1 MKKSASYKHFIAITI
16 YLSTI
21 FISVESAPINF
32 PEDELTVSEVESHL
46 RFLASDELMGRKP
59 GTYGADIAARY
70 IAEQFRA
77 AGLKTFFHAPD
88 YFQEAHLVLEN
99 KSDKEKNDGEMKSI
113 ISKNVIGY
121 IEGKNSRMKNEF
133 VLLCAHYD
141 HLGTGSLKGSTDTDI
156 IFNGARDNGM
166 GTVAL
171 ICASKA
177 FAIKPT
183 ARSLVFIAFT
193 GEEEGCLGS
202 QYFVENPLLSL
213 DKIVFVLNN
222 DGGGFNDTN
231 LIRIAGLERYSL
243 KKIIIEAVD
252 KYKLSVLP
260 YPSELQ
266 YLYELS
272 DNMPFAR
279 KGVPAITVSPGFG
292 KIDDEILKY
301 IHTVKDEAD
310 DTFNYSYLL
319 KFTRAYISISRAIAD
334 TPFRFQSTKQTT
346 YSEKGHRQQ

>member
-1 MKKSASYKHFIAITI
+1 MKQRVFPRVFIDITI
-16 YLSTI
+16 LLFAVLI
-21 FISVESAPINF
+21 FVESSQVNF
-32 PEDELTVSEVESHL
+32 LEDELTVSEVESHL

-59 GTYGADIAARY
+59 GTYGADISARY

-77 AGLKTFFHAPD
+77 VRLKTFFYALD
-88 YFQEAHLVLEN
+88 YFQEAQLVLEN
-99 KSDKEKNDGEMKSI
+99 KSDTETNNGEVRSI

-121 IEGKNSRMKNEF
+121 IEGRNPRMKNEF

-141 HLGTGSLKGSTDTDI
+141 HLGAGCLKGSADTDI

-171 ICASKA
+171 ICAAKVFST
-177 FAIKPT
+177 KPT
-183 ARSLVFIAFT
+183 ARSIVFIAFT

-202 QYFVENPLLSL
+202 QYFVENPLISL

-243 KKIIIEAVD
+243 KKIIIEAIE
-252 KYKLSVLP
+252 KYELSVLP

-272 DNMPFAR
+272 DNMPFPR
-279 KGVPAITVSPGFG
+279 KGIPAITVSPGFD
-292 KIDDEILKY
+292 KIDNKILKY
-301 IHTVKDEAD
+301 IHTVEDEAD

-319 KFTRAYISISRAIAD
+319 KFAKAYISIARAMAD
-334 TPFRFQSTKQTT
+334 TPYRFQSTKQTQKT
-346 YSEKGHRQQ
+346 KMK

>member
-1 MKKSASYKHFIAITI
+1 MMKSALYKHFIVITI
-16 YLSTI
+16 YLTAVI
-21 FISVESAPINF
+21 ISVESAQVNF

-77 AGLKTFFHAPD
+77 ARLKTFSDSID
-88 YFQEAHLVLEN
+88 YFQKIQLVLHNQCDSET
-99 KSDKEKNDGEMKSI
+99 
-113 ISKNVIGY
+113 KNVIGY
-121 IEGKNSRMKNEF
+121 IEGNDSGMKDEF

-141 HLGTGSLKGSTDTDI
+141 HLGVDHLKASTDTDI

-171 ICASKA
+171 ICAAKA

-183 ARSLVFIAFT
+183 ARSVVFIAFT
-193 GEEEGCLGS
+193 GEEDGCLGS
-202 QYFVENPLLSL
+202 KYFVENPLLSL

-231 LIRIAGLERYSL
+231 LIRIAGFERISS
-243 KKIIIEAVD
+243 KKIIIEAVN

-272 DNMPFAR
+272 DNMPFVR
-279 KGVPAITVSPGFG
+279 KGVPAITVSPGFD
-292 KIDDEILKY
+292 KVDDEILKY
-301 IHTVKDEAD
+301 IHTVEDEAD

-319 KFTRAYISISRAIAD
+319 KFTRAYISIARAIAD
-334 TPFRFQSTKQTT
+334 TPYRFQFLQRIQKT
-346 YSEKGHRQQ
+346 E

>member
-1 MKKSASYKHFIAITI
+1 MKKRASYKHFIVITI
-16 YLSTI
+16 YLSAI
-21 FISVESAPINF
+21 LVSVESAQLNF

-77 AGLKTFFHAPD
+77 AGLKTFADSMD
-88 YFQEAHLVLEN
+88 YFQVAFLVLSN
-99 KSDKEKNDGEMKSI
+99 KGASETNNSKFESI
-113 ISKNVIGY
+113 TSKNVIGY
-121 IEGKNSRMKNEF
+121 IEGTDSGMKNEF
-133 VLLCAHYD
+133 IVLCAHYD
-141 HLGTGSLKGSTDTDI
+141 HLGAGRFKGSTDTDI

-171 ICASKA
+171 ICAAKA

-183 ARSLVFIAFT
+183 ARSVVFIAFT

-213 DKIVFVLNN
+213 DKIFFVLNN

-231 LIRIAGLERYSL
+231 LIRIAGLERYSI
-243 KKIIIEAVD
+243 KKIIIEAIE
-252 KYKLSVLP
+252 KYELSVLP

-272 DNMPFAR
+272 DNMPFLR
-279 KGVPAITVSPGFG
+279 KGIPAITVSPGFD
-292 KIDDEILKY
+292 KIDNEILKY
-301 IHTVKDEAD
+301 IHTVEDEAD

-319 KFTRAYISISRAIAD
+319 KFTRAYISIARAIAD
-334 TPFRFQSTKQTT
+334 TPYRFQSTKQAQKT
-346 YSEKGHRQQ
+346 KMK

>member
-1 MKKSASYKHFIAITI
+1 MKKRASFKHFIVIAI
-16 YLSTI
+16 YLSAVLV
-21 FISVESAPINF
+21 SVESAQVDF

-46 RFLASDELMGRKP
+46 RFLASDELMGREP

-77 AGLKTFFHAPD
+77 AGLKTFSDSTD
-88 YFQEAHLVLEN
+88 YFQVTHLVLQN
-99 KSDKEKNDGEMKSI
+99 KCDSETNDSKVESI
-113 ISKNVIGY
+113 TSKNVIGY
-121 IEGKNSRMKNEF
+121 IEGSDTGLNKEF

-141 HLGTGSLKGSTDTDI
+141 HLGAGRFKGSTDTDI

-171 ICASKA
+171 ICAAKA

-183 ARSLVFIAFT
+183 ARSVVFIAFT

-213 DKIVFVLNN
+213 DKIFFVLNN

-231 LIRIAGLERYSL
+231 LVRIAGLERYSL
-243 KKIIIEAVD
+243 KKIIIEAAD
-252 KYKLSVLP
+252 KYELSVLP
-260 YPSELQ
+260 YPSDLQ

-272 DNMPFAR
+272 DNMPFVR
-279 KGVPAITVSPGFG
+279 KGVPAITISPGFD

-301 IHTVKDEAD
+301 IHTVEDEAD

-319 KFTRAYISISRAIAD
+319 KFSRAYISIARAIAD
-334 TPFRFQSTKQTT
+334 TPHLIQSTKQTQKT
-346 YSEKGHRQQ
+346 KMK

>member
-1 MKKSASYKHFIAITI
+1 MKKSASYKRYIVITI
-16 YLSTI
+16 FLSAI
-21 FISVESAPINF
+21 LVSFESAQLNF
-32 PEDELTVSEVESHL
+32 PEDELTVSEVQSHL

-77 AGLKTFFHAPD
+77 AGLQALPDAND
-88 YFQEAHLVLEN
+88 YFQEARLILEN
-99 KSDKEKNDGEMKSI
+99 KSDRKIKDGEVKSI
-113 ISKNVIGY
+113 SSKNVIGY
-121 IEGKNSRMKNEF
+121 IEGKDPKMKNEF

-141 HLGTGSLKGSTDTDI
+141 HLGAGRLKGSTDTDI

-171 ICASKA
+171 ISTAKA
-177 FAIKPT
+177 LAIKPT

-202 QYFVENPLLSL
+202 QYYVENPLLSL

-231 LIRIAGLERYSL
+231 LIRIAGFERIST
-243 KKIIIEAVD
+243 KETITEAVN
-252 KYKLSVLP
+252 KYGLSVLP
-260 YPSELQ
+260 YPNELQ

-279 KGVPAITVSPGFG
+279 KGIPAVTVSPGFD

-301 IHTVKDEAD
+301 IHTVEDEAD

-319 KFTRAYISISRAIAD
+319 KFTKAYISIARAIAD
-334 TPFRFQSTKQTT
+334 TPIRFSMEGT
-346 YSEKGHRQQ
+346 

>member
-1 MKKSASYKHFIAITI
+1 LKKSAFYKYAIVITI
-16 YLSTI
+16 YLSAVLV
-21 FISVESAPINF
+21 SVESGSLNF

-70 IAEQFRA
+70 IAEKFRA
-77 AGLKTFFHAPD
+77 AGLKTFSDSID
-88 YFQEAHLVLEN
+88 YFQVAHLVFQN
-99 KSDKEKNDGEMKSI
+99 KRDSETSDSEVESI
-113 ISKNVIGY
+113 TSKNVIGY
-121 IEGKNSRMKNEF
+121 IEGTDSGKKNEF
-133 VLLCAHYD
+133 ILLCAHYD
-141 HLGTGSLKGSTDTDI
+141 HLGAGRFKGSTDTDI

-171 ICASKA
+171 ICAAKA
-177 FAIKPT
+177 LALKPT
-183 ARSLVFIAFT
+183 ARSMVFIAFT

-202 QYFVENPLLSL
+202 QYFIENPLLSL

-231 LIRIAGLERYSL
+231 LVRIAGLERYPL
-243 KKIIIEAVD
+243 KRIIMEAVD

-260 YPSELQ
+260 YPKELQ

-272 DNMPFAR
+272 DNMPFVR

-301 IHTVKDEAD
+301 IHTVEDEAD

-319 KFTRAYISISRAIAD
+319 KFTRAYISIARAIAD
-334 TPFRFQSTKQTT
+334 IPYPFQSTKRTQKT
-346 YSEKGHRQQ
+346 KMK

>member
-1 MKKSASYKHFIAITI
+1 
-16 YLSTI
+16 
-21 FISVESAPINF
+21 
-32 PEDELTVSEVESHL
+32 
-46 RFLASDELMGRKP
+46 MGRKP

-70 IAEQFRA
+70 IAEQFRT
-77 AGLKTFFHAPD
+77 AGLQTFSDAND
-88 YFQEAHLVLEN
+88 YFQVAHLVLEN
-99 KSDKEKNDGEMKSI
+99 KSNREINDDEVKSI

-121 IEGKNSRMKNEF
+121 IEGSDSGMKEEF

-141 HLGTGSLKGSTDTDI
+141 HLGVGLLKGSIDTDI

-171 ICASKA
+171 ICAAKA

-183 ARSLVFIAFT
+183 ARSVVFIAFT
-193 GEEEGCLGS
+193 GEEDGCLGS
-202 QYFVENPLLSL
+202 KYFVENPLLSL

-222 DGGGFNDTN
+222 DGGGFNDTD
-231 LIRIAGLERYSL
+231 LIRIAGFERISL

-272 DNMPFAR
+272 DNMPFVR
-279 KGVPAITVSPGFG
+279 KGVPAITVSPGFD
-292 KIDDEILKY
+292 KVDDEILKY
-301 IHTVKDEAD
+301 IHTVEDEAD

-319 KFTRAYISISRAIAD
+319 KFTRAYISIARAIAD
-334 TPFRFQSTKQTT
+334 MPYRFQSIKQTQKT
-346 YSEKGHRQQ
+346 KIK

>member
-1 MKKSASYKHFIAITI
+1 MMDQRAFPQVFIALTI
-16 YLSTI
+16 LFFSNSTC
-21 FISVESAPINF
+21 VESARMNF

-77 AGLKTFFHAPD
+77 AGLKTFSDSMD
-88 YFQEAHLVLEN
+88 YFQTAFLVLPNERASEAN
-99 KSDKEKNDGEMKSI
+99 NGKVESI
-113 ISKNVIGY
+113 ASKNVVGY
-121 IEGKNSRMKNEF
+121 IEGKDPRLKNEF

-141 HLGTGSLKGSTDTDI
+141 HLGAGHFKGSTDTDI

-171 ICASKA
+171 ICAAKA
-177 FAIKPT
+177 FAVTPP
-183 ARSLVFIAFT
+183 ARSIVFIAFT
-193 GEEEGCLGS
+193 GEEEGMLGS
-202 QYFVENPLLSL
+202 RYFVETPLLPL
-213 DKIVFVLNN
+213 NKIVFVLNN
-222 DGGGFNDTN
+222 DGGGFNDTTC
-231 LIRIAGLERYSL
+231 IRIAGLEKYPL
-243 KKIIIEAVD
+243 KKSIHNAVE
-252 KYKLSVLP
+252 KYKLSALP

-279 KGVPAITVSPGFG
+279 KGIPAVTVSPGFDQV
-292 KIDDEILKY
+292 DDEILQY
-301 IHTVKDEAD
+301 IHTVEDEAD
-310 DTFNYSYLL
+310 DAFNYAYLL

-334 TPFRFQSTKQTT
+334 MPYPFPFSPRTPATKT
-346 YSEKGHRQQ
+346 E

>member
-1 MKKSASYKHFIAITI
+1 MKPRVPCRHIIVITI
-16 YLSTI
+16 VLCTI
-21 FISVESAPINF
+21 PVSFESAQLNF

-77 AGLKTFFHAPD
+77 AQLQKLSGALD
-88 YFQEAHLVLEN
+88 YFQEAHLILEN
-99 KSDKEKNDGEMKSI
+99 KSDREINDGEVKSI

-121 IEGKNSRMKNEF
+121 LEGKDPRMKNEF

-141 HLGTGSLKGSTDTDI
+141 HLGAGRLKGSNDTDI

-171 ICASKA
+171 ICAAKA
-177 FAIKPT
+177 LAIKHT
-183 ARSLVFIAFT
+183 ARSVVFIAFT

-202 QYFVENPLLSL
+202 QYFVENPLISL
-213 DKIVFVLNN
+213 NKIVFVLNN

-231 LIRIAGLERYSL
+231 LIRIAGFERIST
-243 KKIIIEAVD
+243 KETITEAVN
-252 KYKLSVLP
+252 KYGLSVLA
-260 YPSELQ
+260 YPIELL

-272 DNMPFAR
+272 DSMPFVR
-279 KGVPAITVSPGFG
+279 KGIPAITVSPGFD

-301 IHTVKDEAD
+301 IHTVEDEAD
-310 DTFNYSYLL
+310 NKFNYSYLL
-319 KFTRAYISISRAIAD
+319 KFTRAYISIARAIAD
-334 TPFRFQSTKQTT
+334 TKIRFRWK
-346 YSEKGHRQQ
+346 KLD

>member
-1 MKKSASYKHFIAITI
+1 M
-16 YLSTI
+16 
-21 FISVESAPINF
+21 
-32 PEDELTVSEVESHL
+32 ESHL

-77 AGLKTFFHAPD
+77 AKLKTLPDSSD
-88 YFQEAHLVLEN
+88 YFQMAHLVLQN
-99 KSDKEKNDGEMKSI
+99 KSESETNDSKTESI

-121 IEGKNSRMKNEF
+121 IEGSDSGMKDEF

-141 HLGTGSLKGSTDTDI
+141 HLGAGRFKGSSDTDI

-171 ICASKA
+171 ICAAKA
-177 FAIKPT
+177 LAIEPT
-183 ARSLVFIAFT
+183 ARSVVFIAFT

-202 QYFVENPLLSL
+202 QYFVENPLLPL

-222 DGGGFNDTN
+222 DGGGFNDTD
-231 LIRIAGLERYSL
+231 LIRIAGLEKYSL
-243 KKIIIEAVD
+243 KKTIIEAVD

-260 YPSELQ
+260 YPTELQ

-272 DNMPFAR
+272 DNMPFMR
-279 KGVPAITVSPGFG
+279 KGVPAITVSPGFD
-292 KIDDEILKY
+292 KIDEKILKY
-301 IHTVKDEAD
+301 IHTVEDEAD
-310 DTFNYSYLL
+310 DTFNYAYLL
-319 KFTRAYISISRAIAD
+319 KFARAYISMARAIAD
-334 TPFRFQSTKQTT
+334 SPSRFQFLQRIQKT
-346 YSEKGHRQQ
+346 ERE

>member
-1 MKKSASYKHFIAITI
+1 MEKRASCKHFIVITI
-16 YLSTI
+16 YLSAI
-21 FISVESAPINF
+21 LVSLESAQVNF
-32 PEDELTVSEVESHL
+32 PEDELTVSEVELHL

-77 AGLKTFFHAPD
+77 AGLKTFSNALD
-88 YFQEAHLVLEN
+88 YFQEAHLISEN
-99 KSDKEKNDGEMKSI
+99 KSDRERNDGEMKSI

-121 IEGKNSRMKNEF
+121 IEGRNSKMKNEF

-141 HLGTGSLKGSTDTDI
+141 HLGAGRLKGSTDTDI

-171 ICASKA
+171 IYAAKA

-183 ARSLVFIAFT
+183 ARSIAFIAFT

-222 DGGGFNDTN
+222 DGGGFNDTS
-231 LIRIAGLERYSL
+231 LIRIAGFERTSV
-243 KKIIIEAVD
+243 KKIIIEAAD

-260 YPSELQ
+260 YPNELQ

-272 DNMPFAR
+272 DNMPFVR
-279 KGVPAITVSPGFG
+279 KGVPAVTVSPGFD
-292 KIDDEILKY
+292 KVDDEILKY
-301 IHTVKDEAD
+301 IHTVEDEAD

-319 KFTRAYISISRAIAD
+319 KFTRAYISIARAIAD
-334 TPFRFQSTKQTT
+334 TPYRFQFLQ
-346 YSEKGHRQQ
+346 

>member
-1 MKKSASYKHFIAITI
+1 MQLKVPRRLIIVNIIFLFSVLASCKSAQ
-16 YLSTI
+16 
-21 FISVESAPINF
+21 VNF

-77 AGLKTFFHAPD
+77 ARLQKLSGALD
-88 YFQEAHLVLEN
+88 YFQEAHLFFEN
-99 KSDKEKNDGEMKSI
+99 KFDREKNDGEMKSI

-121 IEGKNSRMKNEF
+121 CEGKDPGMKNEF

-141 HLGTGSLKGSTDTDI
+141 HLGVGLLKGSADTDV

-171 ICASKA
+171 ICAAKA

-183 ARSLVFIAFT
+183 ARSVVFIAFT
-193 GEEEGCLGS
+193 GEEEKCQGS
-202 QYFVENPLLSL
+202 QYFVENPLISL

-231 LIRIAGLERYSL
+231 LIRIAGFERIST
-243 KKIIIEAVD
+243 KEIITEAVD
-252 KYKLSVLP
+252 KYGLSVLP
-260 YPSELQ
+260 YPIEIQ

-279 KGVPAITVSPGFG
+279 KGIPAITVSPGFD
-292 KIDDEILKY
+292 KVDDEILKY
-301 IHTVKDEAD
+301 VHTEEDEAD
-310 DTFNYSYLL
+310 DTFNYPYLL
-319 KFTRAYISISRAIAD
+319 KFTRAYISIARAIAD
-334 TPFRFQSTKQTT
+334 TPIHIRWRKFD
-346 YSEKGHRQQ
+346 

>member
-1 MKKSASYKHFIAITI
+1 MFTVLII
-16 YLSTI
+16 
-21 FISVESAPINF
+21 VESAQVNF
-32 PEDELTVSEVESHL
+32 PQDELTVSEVESHL

-70 IAEQFRA
+70 IVEQFRA
-77 AGLKTFFHAPD
+77 AGLKTFSNALD

-99 KSDKEKNDGEMKSI
+99 KSDRERNDAEMKSI

-121 IEGKNSRMKNEF
+121 IEGRNSRMKNEF

-141 HLGTGSLKGSTDTDI
+141 HLGAGRLKGSTDTDI

-171 ICASKA
+171 ICAAKA
-177 FAIKPT
+177 FAIRPT
-183 ARSLVFIAFT
+183 ARPIVFIAFT

-202 QYFVENPLLSL
+202 QYFVENPILPL
-213 DKIVFVLNN
+213 DRIVFVLNN

-231 LIRIAGLERYSL
+231 LIRIAGFERISV

-272 DNMPFAR
+272 DNMPFVR
-279 KGVPAITVSPGFG
+279 KGVPAITVSPGFD
-292 KIDDEILKY
+292 KVDDEILKY
-301 IHTVKDEAD
+301 IHTVEDEAD

-319 KFTRAYISISRAIAD
+319 KFTRAYISIARAIAD
-334 TPFRFQSTKQTT
+334 TPYRFQFLQRTQKT
-346 YSEKGHRQQ
+346 E

>member
-1 MKKSASYKHFIAITI
+1 MKKRASCKHFIVITI
-16 YLSTI
+16 YLSAI
-21 FISVESAPINF
+21 LVSVESAQLNF

-77 AGLKTFFHAPD
+77 AGLKTFSDSID
-88 YFQEAHLVLEN
+88 YFQVAHLVLRN
-99 KSDKEKNDGEMKSI
+99 KCDSETNDSEVESI
-113 ISKNVIGY
+113 TSKNVIGY
-121 IEGKNSRMKNEF
+121 IEGSDSGIKNEF

-141 HLGTGSLKGSTDTDI
+141 HLGAGRLKGSTDTDI

-171 ICASKA
+171 ICAAKA

-183 ARSLVFIAFT
+183 ARSIVFIAFT

-243 KKIIIEAVD
+243 KKIIIEVIE
-252 KYKLSVLP
+252 KYELSVLP
-260 YPSELQ
+260 YPCELQ

-279 KGVPAITVSPGFG
+279 KGIPAITVSPGFD
-292 KIDDEILKY
+292 KIDNEILKY
-301 IHTVKDEAD
+301 IHTVEDEAD
-310 DTFNYSYLL
+310 DTFNYTYLL
-319 KFTRAYISISRAIAD
+319 KFTRAYISIARAIAD
-334 TPFRFQSTKQTT
+334 TPYCFQSTKQAQKT
-346 YSEKGHRQQ
+346 KMK

>member
-1 MKKSASYKHFIAITI
+1 MKKRASFRHFIVIII
-16 YLSTI
+16 YLSAAI
-21 FISVESAPINF
+21 VSAESAQVDF
-32 PEDELTVSEVESHL
+32 PEDKLTVSEVESHL

-77 AGLKTFFHAPD
+77 ARLKTFSNALD
-88 YFQEAHLVLEN
+88 YFQEAHLVLED
-99 KSDKEKNDGEMKSI
+99 KSDIERNDGEMKSI

-121 IEGKNSRMKNEF
+121 IEGSDSGMKKEF

-141 HLGTGSLKGSTDTDI
+141 HLGAGRLKGSTDTDI

-171 ICASKA
+171 ICAAKV

-183 ARSLVFIAFT
+183 ARSIVFIAFT
-193 GEEEGCLGS
+193 GEEDGCLGS
-202 QYFVENPLLSL
+202 KYFVENPLLSL

-222 DGGGFNDTN
+222 DGGGFNDTT
-231 LIRIAGLERYSL
+231 LIRIAGFERISA
-243 KKIIIEAVD
+243 KKIIIDAVD

-272 DNMPFAR
+272 DNMPFVR
-279 KGVPAITVSPGFG
+279 KGVPAITVSPGFD
-292 KIDDEILKY
+292 KVDDEILKY
-301 IHTVKDEAD
+301 IHTVEDEAD

-319 KFTRAYISISRAIAD
+319 KFTRAYISIARAIAD
-334 TPFRFQSTKQTT
+334 TPYRLQFLQRTQKK
-346 YSEKGHRQQ
+346 E

>member
-1 MKKSASYKHFIAITI
+1 MKKRASFKHFIVITI
-16 YLSTI
+16 YLSAI
-21 FISVESAPINF
+21 LVSLESAQLNF

-77 AGLKTFFHAPD
+77 ARLKTFFNALD
-88 YFQEAHLVLEN
+88 YFQEAQLVLEN
-99 KSDKEKNDGEMKSI
+99 KCDRETNDGEARSI

-121 IEGKNSRMKNEF
+121 IEGSDSGMKNEF

-141 HLGTGSLKGSTDTDI
+141 HLGAGRFKGSSDTDI

-171 ICASKA
+171 ICAAKA
-177 FAIKPT
+177 FSIKPT
-183 ARSLVFIAFT
+183 ARSIVFIAFT

-202 QYFVENPLLSL
+202 QYFVENPLLPL
-213 DKIVFVLNN
+213 DKIVLVLNN

-252 KYKLSVLP
+252 KHKLSVLP

-272 DNMPFAR
+272 DNMPFVR
-279 KGVPAITVSPGFG
+279 KGVPAITVSPGFDEV
-292 KIDDEILKY
+292 DDKILKY
-301 IHTVKDEAD
+301 IHTVEDEAD

-319 KFTRAYISISRAIAD
+319 KFTRAYISIARTIAD
-334 TPFRFQSTKQTT
+334 TPYRFQFLEQTQKIKT
-346 YSEKGHRQQ
+346 E

>member
-1 MKKSASYKHFIAITI
+1 MKKRASYKHFIVVTI
-16 YLSTI
+16 YLSAI
-21 FISVESAPINF
+21 LVSVESAQLNF

-70 IAEQFRA
+70 IAEQFREA
-77 AGLKTFFHAPD
+77 MLKTFSDSID
-88 YFQEAHLVLEN
+88 YFQLTHLVLQN
-99 KSDKEKNDGEMKSI
+99 KCDSETNDSKVESI
-113 ISKNVIGY
+113 TSKNVIGY
-121 IEGKNSRMKNEF
+121 IEGSDPGLKKEF

-141 HLGTGSLKGSTDTDI
+141 HLGAGHLKGSTETDI

-171 ICASKA
+171 ICAAKA
-177 FAIKPT
+177 FSIKPN
-183 ARSLVFIAFT
+183 ARSIVFIAFT

-202 QYFVENPLLSL
+202 QYFVENPLISL

-231 LIRIAGLERYSL
+231 LIRIAGLERYSI
-243 KKIIIEAVD
+243 KKMIIEAIE
-252 KYKLSVLP
+252 KYELSVLL

-272 DNMPFAR
+272 DNMPFAQ
-279 KGVPAITVSPGFG
+279 KGIPAITVSPGFD
-292 KIDDEILKY
+292 KIDNEILKY
-301 IHTVKDEAD
+301 IHTVEDEAD

-319 KFTRAYISISRAIAD
+319 KFTRAYISIARAIAD
-334 TPFRFQSTKQTT
+334 TPYRFQSTKQTQKT
-346 YSEKGHRQQ
+346 KMK

>member
-1 MKKSASYKHFIAITI
+1 MKLRVPCRYIIVIAIVLCAI
-16 YLSTI
+16 LVS
-21 FISVESAPINF
+21 FESAQLNF
-32 PEDELTVSEVESHL
+32 PEDELTVSEVEAHL

-77 AGLKTFFHAPD
+77 AGLQKLSGALD
-88 YFQEAHLVLEN
+88 YFQEAHLILEN
-99 KSDKEKNDGEMKSI
+99 KSGRKINDGEVKSI

-121 IEGKNSRMKNEF
+121 LEGKDPRMKNEF

-141 HLGTGSLKGSTDTDI
+141 HLGAGRLMGSNDTDI

-171 ICASKA
+171 ICAAKA
-177 FAIKPT
+177 LAIKPT

-202 QYFVENPLLSL
+202 QYFVENPLISL
-213 DKIVFVLNN
+213 NKIVFVLNN

-231 LIRIAGLERYSL
+231 LIRIAGFERIST
-243 KKIIIEAVD
+243 KETITEAVS
-252 KYKLSVLP
+252 KYGLSVLP
-260 YPSELQ
+260 YPIEIQ

-279 KGVPAITVSPGFG
+279 KGIPAITVSPGFD

-301 IHTVKDEAD
+301 IHTVEDEAD
-310 DTFNYSYLL
+310 DKFNYPYLL
-319 KFTRAYISISRAIAD
+319 KFTRAYISIVRAIAD
-334 TPFRFQSTKQTT
+334 SPIRVSMEET
-346 YSEKGHRQQ
+346 

>member
-1 MKKSASYKHFIAITI
+1 MKPRVPCRHIIVITI
-16 YLSTI
+16 VLCI
-21 FISVESAPINF
+21 IPVFFESAQLNF

-77 AGLKTFFHAPD
+77 AGLKKLSSALD
-88 YFQEAHLVLEN
+88 YFQEAHLILEN
-99 KSDKEKNDGEMKSI
+99 KSDREIKDGEVKSI
-113 ISKNVIGY
+113 SSKNVIGY
-121 IEGKNSRMKNEF
+121 LEGKDPKMKNEF

-141 HLGTGSLKGSTDTDI
+141 HLGAGRLKGSTNTDI

-171 ICASKA
+171 ICAAKA
-177 FAIKPT
+177 LAIKPT

-202 QYFVENPLLSL
+202 QYYVENPLLSL
-213 DKIVFVLNN
+213 DKIIFVLNN

-231 LIRIAGLERYSL
+231 LIRIAGFERIST
-243 KKIIIEAVD
+243 KETITEAVN
-252 KYKLSVLP
+252 KYGLSVLP
-260 YPSELQ
+260 YPNELQ

-279 KGVPAITVSPGFG
+279 KGIPAVTVSPGFD

-301 IHTVKDEAD
+301 IHTVEDEAD

-319 KFTRAYISISRAIAD
+319 KFTKAYISIARAIGD
-334 TPFRFQSTKQTT
+334 TPIRFSMEGT
-346 YSEKGHRQQ
+346 

>member
-1 MKKSASYKHFIAITI
+1 MKKSASYKHFIVITI
-16 YLSTI
+16 YLSAVLV
-21 FISVESAPINF
+21 SVESAQVDF

-77 AGLKTFFHAPD
+77 AGLKTFSDSID
-88 YFQEAHLVLEN
+88 YFQVTHLVLQN
-99 KSDKEKNDGEMKSI
+99 KCDSKKNDSEVESI
-113 ISKNVIGY
+113 TSKNVIGY
-121 IEGKNSRMKNEF
+121 LEGSDSGMNKEF

-141 HLGTGSLKGSTDTDI
+141 HLGAGRFKGSTDTDI

-171 ICASKA
+171 ICAAKA

-183 ARSLVFIAFT
+183 ARSVVFIAFT

-213 DKIVFVLNN
+213 DKILFVLNN

-231 LIRIAGLERYSL
+231 LVRIAGLERYSL
-243 KKIIIEAVD
+243 KKIIIEAAD
-252 KYKLSVLP
+252 KYELSVLP

-272 DNMPFAR
+272 DNMPFVR
-279 KGVPAITVSPGFG
+279 KGVPAITISPGFD

-301 IHTVKDEAD
+301 IHTVEDEAE

-319 KFTRAYISISRAIAD
+319 KFSRAYISIARAIAD
-334 TPFRFQSTKQTT
+334 TPHLIQSTRQTQKI
-346 YSEKGHRQQ
+346 EMK

>member
-1 MKKSASYKHFIAITI
+1 MKKSASYKHFIVITI
-16 YLSTI
+16 CLSAVLVS
-21 FISVESAPINF
+21 FESAEVNF

-77 AGLKTFFHAPD
+77 AGLKTFSDSID
-88 YFQEAHLVLEN
+88 YFQVTHLVLQNICGSET
-99 KSDKEKNDGEMKSI
+99 NDSEVESI
-113 ISKNVIGY
+113 TSKNVIGY
-121 IEGKNSRMKNEF
+121 IEGSDSGMKKEF

-141 HLGTGSLKGSTDTDI
+141 HLGAGRLKGSTDTDI

-171 ICASKA
+171 ICAAKA
-177 FAIKPT
+177 LAIRPT
-183 ARSLVFIAFT
+183 ARSVVFIAFT

-231 LIRIAGLERYSL
+231 LVRIAGFERIPL
-243 KKIIIEAVD
+243 KKVIIEAAD
-252 KYKLSVLP
+252 RYELSVLP
-260 YPSELQ
+260 YPGEFQ
-266 YLYELS
+266 YLYERS

-292 KIDDEILKY
+292 KVDDEILKY
-301 IHTVKDEAD
+301 IHTVEDEAD
-310 DTFNYSYLL
+310 DTFDYSYLL
-319 KFTRAYISISRAIAD
+319 KFTRAYISIARAIAD
-334 TPFRFQSTKQTT
+334 TPYRFQSMKQTQKI
-346 YSEKGHRQQ
+346 EMK